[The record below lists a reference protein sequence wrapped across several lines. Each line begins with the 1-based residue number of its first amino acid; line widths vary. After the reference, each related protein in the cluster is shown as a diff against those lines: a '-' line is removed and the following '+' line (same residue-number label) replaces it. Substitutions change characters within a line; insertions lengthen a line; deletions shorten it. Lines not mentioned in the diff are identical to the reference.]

1 MQIWLSWKRP
11 WLLICSLKIG
21 YSNSLRS
28 QILQINFSAGNTTT
42 RRTRQE
48 ETPYSQLNILP
59 HQPPWLLF
67 PLPFFSSIF
76 PSQLLTPV
84 SSLKYGPPSHGWTPL
99 TRSSLPL
106 LLLHF
111 HLICNSLLLLF
122 FIPHNESSEPHPAA
136 KALSKGKSIK
146 VISVFVVFH
155 FGSRC
160 FSGLNPAPSPICS
173 QSERKGV
180 SWSANLQSNAS
191 SGVRV

>member
-59 HQPPWLLF
+59 HQPPWLLS

-76 PSQLLTPV
+76 PSQLLTV
-84 SSLKYGPPSHGWTPL
+84 SSLKYGPPSHGWTPSL
-99 TRSSLPL
+99 APLYHFSSSTFIPSATLVFFFYSAQWIKRTTSCSKGIIQRKIHKSHQCFCCFSFRKPL
-106 LLLHF
+106 LQRA
-111 HLICNSLLLLF
+111 
-122 FIPHNESSEPHPAA
+122 EPSTLP
-136 KALSKGKSIK
+136 
-146 VISVFVVFH
+146 
-155 FGSRC
+155 
-160 FSGLNPAPSPICS
+160 
-173 QSERKGV
+173 
-180 SWSANLQSNAS
+180 NL
-191 SGVRV
+191 

>member
-59 HQPPWLLF
+59 HQPPWLLS

-76 PSQLLTPV
+76 PSQLLTV
-84 SSLKYGPPSHGWTPL
+84 SSLKYGPPSHGWTPSL
-99 TRSSLPL
+99 APLYHFSSSTFISSATLV
-106 LLLHF
+106 F
-111 HLICNSLLLLF
+111 F
-122 FIPHNESSEPHPAA
+122 FILHNESSEPHPAA
-136 KALSKGKSIK
+136 KALSKEKSIK
-146 VISVFVVFH
+146 VISVFVFH

-180 SWSANLQSNAS
+180 SWSANLQSNGS